1 MSEIKKI
8 TLEVE
13 GMTCSNCAAT
23 VTKALQ
29 KKGLHDVKVSFI
41 EKEVSFELTPSNTLD
56 DITSSIG
63 KLGYTVVQTKKDSN
77 ELPHFSSLEL
87 KFYFSLLF
95 TLPLFLSMWL
105 PFHWL
110 HNPLVQL
117 ILCTPVFIL
126 GMRHFGKSAWG
137 SVRMKNPNMDVLI
150 CIGSIASFV
159 YSLAG
164 MYLYSGSAQIH
175 NFLFFET
182 TATIITLVLLGNLI
196 EDKSVKQTGSAI
208 RELVAMRPQKAT
220 IVIQENGIE
229 QLKEV
234 DVADLLKFDILQ
246 VNTGDKIAADG
257 NVISGAGSADE
268 SFITGESIPVE
279 KKVSDKVIGGSILVS
294 GQLRIRTTKVGK
306 ESILSQLI
314 DLVKNAQNEKPR
326 IQKFGDKVSAIFVPV
341 VIALSLLTFLLA
353 YFIFETSLQQA
364 FLQSIAVLVVS
375 CPCAMGLATP
385 TAVMSGIG
393 RAAKNQVL
401 IKGGNTLEE
410 FASIKT
416 IVFDKTGTLTTGNF
430 TLKLIQITADVSEQR
445 VKDIIFSM
453 ESFSSHPIAKSLVRE
468 LKSEAKVIQFSEVQE
483 EKGLGI
489 KAIDMN
495 GDAYFIGHSRN
506 ISNSQNI
513 AHNELVVLK
522 NKVAIA
528 KVTIS
533 DDVKS
538 SALTCITKLKQLGIT
553 PVLLSGDSKNNCEEV
568 AHKLGIKE
576 VYFEQSP
583 EQKLNC
589 IKKLKLAGPIAMVG
603 DGINDAPALNL
614 ANVSISLGNATQ
626 VAIESAQIVL
636 LRANHLEDIEF
647 AFRLS
652 KTSLSTIKQNLFW
665 AFFYNVIAIPIAA
678 MGFLNPMLAALSM
691 AFSDVMVVGN
701 SIWLKTKK
709 LL

>member
-1 MSEIKKI
+1 VSEIKKI

-234 DVADLLKFDILQ
+234 NVADLLKFDILQ

-430 TLKLIQITADVSEQR
+430 TLKLIQITADVSEQK

-506 ISNSQNI
+506 ISNSQSI

-614 ANVSISLGNATQ
+614 ANVGISLGNATQ

>member
-234 DVADLLKFDILQ
+234 NVADLLKFDILQ

-430 TLKLIQITADVSEQR
+430 TLKLIQITADVSEQK

-506 ISNSQNI
+506 ISNSQSI

-614 ANVSISLGNATQ
+614 ANVGISLGNATQ

>member
-234 DVADLLKFDILQ
+234 NVADLLKFDILQ

-353 YFIFETSLQQA
+353 YFIFEKSLQQA

-430 TLKLIQITADVSEQR
+430 TLKLIQITADVSEQK

-506 ISNSQNI
+506 ISNSQSI

-614 ANVSISLGNATQ
+614 ANVGISLGNATQ

>member
-56 DITSSIG
+56 EITSSIG
-63 KLGYTVVQTKKDSN
+63 KLGYTVIQTKKNAS
-77 ELPHFSSLEL
+77 ERPHFSTLEL

-110 HNPLVQL
+110 HNPLIQL
-117 ILCTPVFIL
+117 ILCAPVFIL
-126 GMRHFGKSAWG
+126 GMLHFGRSAWG

-150 CIGSIASFV
+150 CIGSAASFI

-229 QLKEV
+229 QLKEIN
-234 DVADLLKFDILQ
+234 ASDLLKFDILQ

-257 NVISGAGSADE
+257 TVVSGAGSADE

-279 KKVSDKVIGGSILVS
+279 KKVADKVIGGSLLVS
-294 GQLRIRTTKVGK
+294 GQLRIRTAKVGK
-306 ESILSQLI
+306 DSILSQLI
-314 DLVKNAQNEKPR
+314 DLVKNAQNEKPQ
-326 IQKFGDKVSAIFVPV
+326 IQKLGDKVSAVFVPI
-341 VIALSLLTFLLA
+341 VIALSILTFLLS
-353 YFIFETSLQQA
+353 YFLFHTSIQQA
-364 FLQSIAVLVVS
+364 LLQSIAVLVVS

-393 RAAKNQVL
+393 RAAKNHVL
-401 IKGGNTLEE
+401 IKGGNTLEQ
-410 FASIKT
+410 FATVKS

-430 TLKLIQITADVSEQR
+430 TIKLIQLTSDVSEQY
-445 VKDIIFSM
+445 VKDLVFSM
-453 ESFSSHPIAKSLVRE
+453 ENFSSHPIAKSLVNE
-468 LKSEAKVIQFSEVQE
+468 LKSEATLIQFSEIKE

-489 KAIDMN
+489 NAVDAK
-495 GDAYFIGHSRN
+495 GDTYFIGHSRN
-506 ISNSQNI
+506 LLNLKSTSQNEI
-513 AHNELVVLK
+513 VVLK
-522 NKVAIA
+522 NNQCIA
-528 KVTIS
+528 RITIA
-533 DDVKS
+533 DEIKS
-538 SALTCITKLKQLGIT
+538 SAFTCINNLKILGIT
-553 PVLLSGDSKNNCEEV
+553 PVLLSGDSKINCEEL
-568 AHKLGIKE
+568 AQKLGIKE

-583 EQKLNC
+583 EQKLNV
-589 IKKLKLAGPIAMVG
+589 IKKLKLATPIAMVG

-614 ANVSISLGNATQ
+614 ANVGISLGNATQ

-647 AFRLS
+647 ALRLS
-652 KTSLSTIKQNLFW
+652 RVSLTTIKQNLFW

-678 MGFLNPMLAALSM
+678 IGFLNPMLAALSM
-691 AFSDVMVVGN
+691 AFSDVIVVGN

-709 LL
+709 LQ

>member
-29 KKGLHDVKVSFI
+29 KKGLQNVNVSFI
-41 EKEVSFELTPSNTLD
+41 EKEVSFESSPSITLEEVS
-56 DITSSIG
+56 SSIG
-63 KLGYTVVQTKKDSN
+63 KLGYKVIQTKKNSTRRT
-77 ELPHFSSLEL
+77 HFSTLEL

-95 TLPLFLSMWL
+95 TLPLFFSMWL

-110 HNPLVQL
+110 HNPFIQL
-117 ILCTPVFIL
+117 SLCIPVFIL
-126 GMRHFGKSAWG
+126 GMIHFGKSAWG
-137 SVRMKNPNMDVLI
+137 SLLMKNPNMDVLI
-150 CIGSIASFV
+150 CIGAAASFV

-164 MYLYSGSAQIH
+164 MYLYSDSTQVH

-196 EDKSVKQTGSAI
+196 EDKSVHQTGSAI
-208 RELVAMRPQKAT
+208 RELVAMRPQKAN
-220 IVIQENGIE
+220 IVIQENGNEVI
-229 QLKEV
+229 KEI
-234 DVADLLKFDILQ
+234 DASSLLKYDILH

-257 NVISGAGSADE
+257 TVISGAGSVDE

-279 KKVSDKVIGGSILVS
+279 KVISNKVIGGSILVD
-294 GQLRIRTTKVGK
+294 GQLRISTTKVGK

-314 DLVKNAQNEKPR
+314 ELVKNAQNEKPR
-326 IQKFGDKVSAIFVPV
+326 IQKLGDKVSSVFVPI
-341 VIALSLLTFLLA
+341 VIGVSLLTFLLS
-353 YFIFETSLQQA
+353 YFIFDISIQQA
-364 FLQSIAVLVVS
+364 LLQSIAVLVVS

-430 TLKLIQITADVSEQR
+430 TLKLIQLTADVSEQK

-453 ESFSSHPIAKSLVRE
+453 ESFSSHPIAKSLVKE
-468 LKSEAKVIQFSEVQE
+468 LKSEAKLLQFSEVQE

-489 KAIDMN
+489 KAIDLN
-495 GDAYFIGHSRN
+495 GDTYFIGHSRN
-506 ISNSQNI
+506 LSNSQRSI
-513 AHNELVVLK
+513 QNELVVLK
-522 NKVAIA
+522 NNVSIA

-533 DDVKS
+533 DDIKS
-538 SALTCITKLKQLGIT
+538 SALDCITKLKQLGIT

-589 IKKLKLAGPIAMVG
+589 IKKLKLVAPIAMVG

-636 LRANHLEDIEF
+636 LRANHLDDIEF
-647 AFRLS
+647 AYRLS
-652 KTSLSTIKQNLFW
+652 RSSLATIKQNLFW

-678 MGFLNPMLAALSM
+678 IGFLNPMLAALSM
-691 AFSDVMVVGN
+691 AFSDVIVIGN

-709 LL
+709 LH